1 MERQNRGLMP
11 FTDPSS
17 SMVKCYLKRRMKDK
31 NQVQRSLPRFTLW
44 NKSRRAMDARIRISL
59 LSFLNNIKGLWDAN
73 WRAANDQDQVQR
85 SVPRFILW
93 NKNRRA
99 MDARIQIICNHL

>member
-1 MERQNRGLMP
+1 
-11 FTDPSS
+11 
-17 SMVKCYLKRRMKDK
+17 
-31 NQVQRSLPRFTLW
+31 
-44 NKSRRAMDARIRISL
+44 MDARIRISL

-73 WRAANDQDQVQR
+73 WRTANDQDQVQR

-99 MDARIQIICNHL
+99 MDRADPDYLQSSLRIIS